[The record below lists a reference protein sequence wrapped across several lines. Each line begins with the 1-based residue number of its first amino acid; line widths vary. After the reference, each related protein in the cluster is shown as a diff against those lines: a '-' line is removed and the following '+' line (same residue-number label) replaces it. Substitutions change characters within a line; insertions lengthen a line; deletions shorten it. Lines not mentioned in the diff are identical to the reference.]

1 MAGTRRVDPIEVDT
15 KEGGILK
22 TKKGLGKM
30 KLPNPFQVDDN
41 RILILMIQ

>member
-22 TKKGLGKM
+22 TKKGS
-30 KLPNPFQVDDN
+30 
-41 RILILMIQ
+41 LIK